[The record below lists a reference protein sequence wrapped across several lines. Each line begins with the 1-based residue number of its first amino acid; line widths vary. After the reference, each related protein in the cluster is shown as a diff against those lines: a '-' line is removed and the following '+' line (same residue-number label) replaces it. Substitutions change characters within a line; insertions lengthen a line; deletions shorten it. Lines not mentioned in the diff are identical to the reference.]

1 VSSPLFGQHFVWLIQ
16 KFSVVDQDGASLRA
30 GKFSNGNS
38 TATRSDSTNKS
49 DNVPKAAFMVDDSN
63 REEVRALDG
72 ELAIVS
78 PLVDGRLMD
87 VSADKP

>member
-1 VSSPLFGQHFVWLIQ
+1 MQM
-16 KFSVVDQDGASLRA
+16 SLEA
-30 GKFSNGNS
+30 
-38 TATRSDSTNKS
+38 
-49 DNVPKAAFMVDDSN
+49 PKAAFMVDDSN

-78 PLVDGRLMD
+78 PLVDGRLTD